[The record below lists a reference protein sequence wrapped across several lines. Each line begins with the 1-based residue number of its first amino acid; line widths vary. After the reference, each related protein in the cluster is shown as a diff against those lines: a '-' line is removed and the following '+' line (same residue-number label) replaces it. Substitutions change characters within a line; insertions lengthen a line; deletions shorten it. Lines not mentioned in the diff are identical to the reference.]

1 VAKVHEPIQR
11 DKRVS
16 SKPLSGRIAVAGKG
30 GVGKTTISAALARLL
45 ARGGSSVYAVD
56 ADPDVSLGLA
66 LGVPQQDLAALP
78 PVIAARDVVLSRTGE
93 GTMLRLNPE
102 VDDLLSGY
110 GLWHEGIRLF
120 RMGGVKGGGTACY
133 CPENSFL
140 RALLASVVLRTGE
153 MVLLDMGAGIEHL
166 TRGTARGVDL
176 MLVVTESGRASLDT
190 AATVGRLATE
200 IGVPQ
205 VRFVGNKVRN
215 DLELRSMQSAFGD
228 RLAAVIGLHEEVM
241 DAAAAGEAASLEGP
255 FGLQMRE
262 LLEVV
267 VAIVSTSQEAR

>member
-1 VAKVHEPIQR
+1 MSQ
-11 DKRVS
+11 S
-16 SKPLSGRIAVAGKG
+16 STGQSFSPLTGRIAIAGKG

-45 ARGGSSVYAVD
+45 VLEGAAVYAVD

-66 LGVPQQDLAALP
+66 LGVPAADLDALP
-78 PVIAARDVVLSRTGE
+78 PMIAARDLVTSRTGE
-93 GTMLRLNPE
+93 GSLLVLNPD
-102 VDDLLSGY
+102 VDDLLSSY
-110 GLWHEGIRLF
+110 GLDFEGIRLF

-140 RALLASVVLRTGE
+140 RALLSSVVLRQGE

-176 MLVVTESGRASLDT
+176 MLVVTESGRASMDT
-190 AATVGRLATE
+190 ARTIGRLATD
-200 IGVPQ
+200 IGIRE

-215 DLELRSMQSAFGD
+215 DLERRNMQAAFGD

-241 DAAAAGEAASLEGP
+241 DAAAAGCAAGLEGP
-255 FGLQMRE
+255 FGRQLRE
-262 LLEVV
+262 LLSVV
-267 VAIVSTSQEAR
+267 LSIVTMSQETR

>member
-1 VAKVHEPIQR
+1 MHGLDNVDRGACLR
-11 DKRVS
+11 
-16 SKPLSGRIAVAGKG
+16 PLSGRIAVAGKG
-30 GVGKTTISAALARLL
+30 GVGKTSISAALARLL
-45 ARGGSSVYAVD
+45 ANQGASVYAVD

-66 LGVPQQDLAALP
+66 LGVSAADLAALP

-102 VDDLLSGY
+102 VDDLLSEY

-190 AATVGRLATE
+190 AATIGRLATG

-205 VRFVGNKVRN
+205 VRYVGNKVRN
-215 DLELRSMQSAFGD
+215 DLERRAMETAFGGQ
-228 RLAAVIGLHEEVM
+228 LAAVIGLHEEVM
-241 DAAAAGEAASLEGP
+241 DAAAAGLAVGLDGP
-255 FGLQMRE
+255 FGRQMRQ

-267 VAIVSTSQEAR
+267 LSIVSMSQEAR